1 MPKPLFL
8 SSLLLLAACDGG
20 GSHPLAHLET
30 AELTIGPLPFTCW
43 VAKTREARQA
53 GLMPVSALAPD
64 QGMLFVFPTESVVF
78 FWMRDTR
85 VPLDLCF
92 LASDGRI
99 LEVLQMT
106 PLDET
111 LRPSSAPVAL
121 ALELPTGVLAANG
134 LGAGDRV
141 VIPPGVTDGSE

>member
-1 MPKPLFL
+1 MT
-8 SSLLLLAACDGG
+8 STGV
-20 GSHPLAHLET
+20 
-30 AELTIGPLPFTCW
+30 
-43 VAKTREARQA
+43 VA
-53 GLMPVSALAPD
+53 GMVSACRT
-64 QGMLFVFPTESVVF
+64 VFFRIQPTESVVF

-121 ALELPTGVLAANG
+121 ALELPAGVLAANG
-134 LGAGDRV
+134 LGVGDRV